1 MLKHIVF
8 VSVLSVVEVKCRAAI
23 GLEAM
28 SPYLLTAEKSN
39 CKFSTHLCKPSSLSL
54 VKTVINITSIT
65 GCQNMCAKEK
75 SPKCKFVT
83 LTNFRNITSCHLLTN
98 CDDKVLT
105 LCLSSTSNQYY
116 RVLQN
121 NWQTLAAYNWDTI
134 WSFLSIFGLFWLS
147 NMGDFSLWYSLGIG
161 MKKKLKNFALKKG

>member
-1 MLKHIVF
+1 MLEHIVF
-8 VSVLSVVEVKCRAAI
+8 VSVISVIEVRCRAAI

-65 GCQNMCAKEK
+65 GCQNLCAKEK

-116 RVLQN
+116 ACCINPAPLVELETKVIRRFAKISQSRRRPL
-121 NWQTLAAYNWDTI
+121 
-134 WSFLSIFGLFWLS
+134 
-147 NMGDFSLWYSLGIG
+147 LGPSP
-161 MKKKLKNFALKKG
+161 A

>member
-8 VSVLSVVEVKCRAAI
+8 VSVISLVRCRAAI

-105 LCLSSTSNQYY
+105 LCLSSSSNTLHIVLTLNIYWCPPCRAWNEGY
-116 RVLQN
+116 PKGWHRRHYKDTIHYAKRVLTPQ
-121 NWQTLAAYNWDTI
+121 
-134 WSFLSIFGLFWLS
+134 
-147 NMGDFSLWYSLGIG
+147 
-161 MKKKLKNFALKKG
+161 

>member
-8 VSVLSVVEVKCRAAI
+8 VSVISLVRCRAAI

-105 LCLSSTSNQYY
+105 LCLSSTSNTLHV
-116 RVLQN
+116 VL
-121 NWQTLAAYNWDTI
+121 TLNINCCPLIELERKVIRRFAKISQSRRRPLLGPFPGWKHQWA
-134 WSFLSIFGLFWLS
+134 
-147 NMGDFSLWYSLGIG
+147 FSH
-161 MKKKLKNFALKKG
+161 